1 MMAIRPATPL
11 RSTYIAA
18 ATLLLVGST
27 IAAIAGFDVIF
38 VAVTR
43 DSAWLRSTLFF
54 ALATIGLWCSRRAG
68 LSLLPHGLAHP
79 VAASFGIGFTVAI
92 AIVLIDGV
100 LFRAILPPEYVAS
113 FHHGLGERMAY
124 YMLRAFNENI
134 LYRLFLMS
142 SIVWALGL
150 VWRNA
155 QGKIPPGAIWF
166 AIISAQAV
174 PMFLN
179 GLPLFSEAITPATIL
194 FIVVRFIL
202 AGVLWGYLYWRY
214 GFLTTEIAHVSTH
227 IFLQP
232 IMGFALA

>member
-1 MMAIRPATPL
+1 MPL
-11 RSTYIAA
+11 RSHLTAGA
-18 ATLLLVGST
+18 LLLVGGA
-27 IAAIAGFDVIF
+27 IAAMAGFDVIF

-43 DSAWLRSTLFF
+43 DSAWLRSALFVTL
-54 ALATIGLWCSRRAG
+54 AAIGLWCSRRAG

-79 VAASFGIGFTVAI
+79 VAASFGIGLAVAI

-100 LFRAILPPEYVAS
+100 LFRAILPPEYVTS
-113 FHHGLGERMAY
+113 FQHGLGERMAY

-142 SIVWALGL
+142 TIVWTLGL
-150 VWRNA
+150 VWRDA

-166 AIISAQAV
+166 AIISAQAM

-179 GLPLFSEAITPATIL
+179 GLPLFSEAITPAAIL

-202 AGVLWGYLYWRY
+202 AGILWGYLYWRY

-232 IMGFALA
+232 MMGFVLSP